1 MSQKQGPGAQS
12 DVVRIAVRA
21 IEFCVREGCILDA
34 QQVAD
39 LETGIEGNPGVFVC
53 IKKGGELRG
62 CIGTFRPTQND
73 VVEEIIHNAASSC
86 TRDPRF
92 YPVSP
97 EELADLDVSVDVLS
111 TPEKVADI
119 SRLDPK
125 RYGVIVQA
133 GARVGLLLPDLEGVD
148 DVETQ
153 LGIAR
158 QKAGIRPEDPVEI
171 YRFTVD
177 RYY

>member
-1 MSQKQGPGAQS
+1 MSEPEAPNAQS
-12 DVVRIAVRA
+12 DVARIAARA
-21 IEFCVREGCILDA
+21 IGSCVREGRLLDA
-34 QQVAD
+34 HEVAD
-39 LETGIEGNPGVFVC
+39 LEPGVEGSAGVFVC
-53 IKKGGELRG
+53 IKKDGDLRG
-62 CIGTFRPTQND
+62 CIGTFRPTRSD
-73 VVEEIIHNAASSC
+73 VVEEIIHNAAGSC

-97 EELADLDVSVDVLS
+97 EELADLEVSVDILS
-111 TPEKVADI
+111 PPEKVDDV
-119 SRLDPK
+119 STLDPR

-133 GARVGLLLPDLEGVD
+133 GACVGLLLPDLEGVD

-153 LGIAR
+153 LCIAR
-158 QKAGIRPEDPVEI
+158 QKAGIRVDEPVEI